1 MTELFKT
8 ALRGAACL
16 TLMASATLALPGT
29 PWKRAELFA
38 TCSGR
43 LAAMAAHQQAMDQ
56 PGWTATLDRRDS
68 FDLMLEATLPEAIAH
83 GVPRDEAKR
92 WRAHGWTEIAVLLAD
107 SSYSFDEGRARRA
120 RAALQAR
127 IGDCQSVLLGG

>member
-1 MTELFKT
+1 MTELLKT

-16 TLMASATLALPGT
+16 TFMASATLALPGT

-56 PGWTATLDRRDS
+56 PAWAATLDRRDS
-68 FDLMLEATLPEAIAH
+68 FDMLLEATLPDAIAH
-83 GVPRDEAKR
+83 GVPQGEAKR
-92 WRAHGWTEIAVLLAD
+92 WRATGWSEIAVLLAD
-107 SSYSFDEGRARRA
+107 SSYSFDEGRAQRA

-127 IGDCQSVLLGG
+127 IGDCQAVLLGG